1 MMWTT
6 WPKANS
12 NFINLSL
19 ENILRRLSM
28 STLSVLW
35 YALPNASSIMQLAGT
50 ISCKKILALPELN
63 ICFLKLVKITLHKN
77 DFIKNFLGL
86 ETALNPRNSYR
97 MSSQGSLSQL
107 LQL

>member
-1 MMWTT
+1 MWTT

-35 YALPNASSIMQLAGT
+35 YALSNASSIKQLAGPL
-50 ISCKKILALPELN
+50 SCKKILAVPELN

-77 DFIKNFLGL
+77 EFIKIFPWIGNCIK
-86 ETALNPRNSYR
+86 P
-97 MSSQGSLSQL
+97 QK
-107 LQL
+107 